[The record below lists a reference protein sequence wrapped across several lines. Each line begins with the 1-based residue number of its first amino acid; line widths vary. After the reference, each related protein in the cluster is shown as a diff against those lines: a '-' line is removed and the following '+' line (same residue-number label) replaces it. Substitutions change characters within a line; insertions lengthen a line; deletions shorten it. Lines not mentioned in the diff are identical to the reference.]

1 MDKTTIK
8 TRFFANQCLILAF
21 ILYIVSVVCVDI
33 HTSFLYLKAF
43 SEAAMIGGIADWFA
57 VTALFRYPLGLK
69 IPHTAIIPN
78 SKNKI
83 AKNISHFIRE
93 NFLSESYVRENLKK
107 IDFHEKTII
116 LLEENKWTIKKRINK
131 IIIDFIINLK
141 FSSIQPFIMPVIKDK
156 INEIDLTKFIA
167 NTMVYIYDK
176 RYHQA
181 TFDFL
186 LYRAR
191 DWLAVEENE
200 KMINEQIK
208 ELIKKN
214 EDGKNTITGVIKSFF
229 VGEPKLH
236 KYLCDF
242 INHIDN
248 DPTNT
253 TRMRIDVLF
262 ADILDLVQSEGAIK
276 SQILSLKEE
285 TLEKINIEKRVEELF
300 EEFKK
305 WLLKDL
311 SSEDSFIKNKTN
323 SMVDTFIQE
332 LHDNRALKLWIKR
345 QTEHKIPILIANNA
359 ELIDS
364 YFSDYIDNLD
374 TEEMTK
380 LIEDK
385 VGDDLQF
392 IRING
397 TIIGGFIGLII
408 YSVTELVKYL
418 I

>member
-1 MDKTTIK
+1 MDNTTSK

-21 ILYIVSVVCVDI
+21 ILYIISVVCADI
-33 HTSFLYLKAF
+33 HSTFLYLKAF

-107 IDFHEKTII
+107 IDFHEKTIV
-116 LLEENKWTIKKRINK
+116 LLEENKSTMKKRINK
-131 IIIDFIINLK
+131 IISEFIIDFKYSSVEPFITPVINEKINNIDFQKLVINSM
-141 FSSIQPFIMPVIKDK
+141 SSIYEKG
-156 INEIDLTKFIA
+156 
-167 NTMVYIYDK
+167 
-176 RYHQA
+176 YHQA

-186 LYRAR
+186 IYRLR
-191 DWLAVEENE
+191 DWLADEENE

-214 EDGKNTITGVIKSFF
+214 EEGKNTFTGVIKSFF

-242 INHIDN
+242 IDHMDKEPDN
-248 DPTNT
+248 K
-253 TRMRIDVLF
+253 TRMKIDALF
-262 ADILDLVQSEGAIK
+262 TDVMFIVQNEQAIK
-276 SQILSLKEE
+276 EQILQLKEE
-285 TLEKINIEKRVEELF
+285 ALEKININKRTEEIF
-300 EEFKK
+300 DEIKK

-311 SSEDSFIKNKTN
+311 SSDDSFIRNKIN
-323 SMVDTFIQE
+323 FMVDTFIQE
-332 LHDNRALKLWIKR
+332 LNENTALKLWIKK
-345 QTEHKIPILIANNA
+345 QTEYKIPILIANNA
-359 ELIDS
+359 ELIDN
-364 YFSDYIDNLD
+364 YFTDYIDKLD
-374 TEEMTK
+374 TNEMTK

-397 TIIGGFIGLII
+397 TIIGGFIGLLI